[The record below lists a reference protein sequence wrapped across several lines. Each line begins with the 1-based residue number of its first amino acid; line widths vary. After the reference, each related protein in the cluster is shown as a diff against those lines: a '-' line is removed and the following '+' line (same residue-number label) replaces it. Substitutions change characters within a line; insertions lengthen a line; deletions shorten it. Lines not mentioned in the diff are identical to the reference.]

1 MSVSSISSAKR
12 KIVESSVET
21 PKTFAGAMLGFG
33 FTTMLL
39 GTGVNTLTANPTLF
53 NVGLV
58 LIAGSVFV
66 WGFDLV
72 YRKGKR

>member
-1 MSVSSISSAKR
+1 MLKHKTHV
-12 KIVESSVET
+12 KIET

-33 FTTMLL
+33 FLATMF
-39 GTGVNTLTANPTLF
+39 GAGIDVLTANPTLF
-53 NVGLV
+53 KIGLV
-58 LIAGSVFV
+58 LIAVSVFV